1 MRLCESVSVGVAGWQ
16 WLVDRLGAR
25 PPWAGK
31 QEAPLL
37 SRLQRLLS
45 KVCQMIEILEMA
57 ALGATTLH
65 SLEVSIHMPAQ
76 WQDAA
81 LSIKAPDVQQK
92 RLARYIDVP
101 FWT

>member
-1 MRLCESVSVGVAGWQ
+1 
-16 WLVDRLGAR
+16 
-25 PPWAGK
+25 
-31 QEAPLL
+31 
-37 SRLQRLLS
+37 
-45 KVCQMIEILEMA
+45 MIEILEMA